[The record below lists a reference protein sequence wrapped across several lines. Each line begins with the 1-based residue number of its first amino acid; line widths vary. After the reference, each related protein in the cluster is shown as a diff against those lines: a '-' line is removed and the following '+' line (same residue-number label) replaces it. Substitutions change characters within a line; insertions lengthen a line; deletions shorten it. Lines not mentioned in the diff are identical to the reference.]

1 MSSPDAS
8 LDDPQQRASSTRNV
22 AARALRWLDDNV
34 EFYLNFLFYAYLT
47 CILVVEVFRR
57 YAFNSS
63 TSYAEESA
71 RYAFIWLAYVAA
83 ARGVK
88 NRSHLSIEIIRHML
102 GRTGNFV
109 LFMLSDICF
118 LALAL
123 IVIVTSAQFVAGN
136 IRFGQMFTGA
146 DLPLW
151 LATVAVPSAWTL
163 IAVRVVQRNIATR
176 RAFKA
181 GLPIEAGTLASE

>member
-1 MSSPDAS
+1 M
-8 LDDPQQRASSTRNV
+8 RNNI
-22 AARALRWLDDNV
+22 ARVLRWLDENA
-34 EFYLNFLFYAYLT
+34 EFYLNFLFYSYLT
-47 CILVVEVFRR
+47 AVLVVEVLRR

-63 TSYAEESA
+63 TTYAEETA
-71 RYAFIWLAYVAA
+71 RYAFIWLAYIAA

-88 NRSHLSIEIIRHML
+88 SRSHLSIEIIRHIV

-109 LFMLSDICF
+109 LFMVSDLCF
-118 LALAL
+118 MALAI
-123 IVIVTSAQFVAGN
+123 IVIVTSVQFVAGN

-151 LATVAVPSAWTL
+151 LATVGVPVGWTL
-163 IAVRVVQRNIATR
+163 IAIRVLQRNIATR

-181 GLPIEAGTLASE
+181 GLPMVASTLASE